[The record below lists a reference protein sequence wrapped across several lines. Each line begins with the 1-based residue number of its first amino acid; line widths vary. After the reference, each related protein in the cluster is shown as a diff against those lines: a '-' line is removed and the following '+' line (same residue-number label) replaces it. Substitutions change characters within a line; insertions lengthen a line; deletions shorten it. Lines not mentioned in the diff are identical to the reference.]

1 MTWLKFDI
9 IVPIMDL
16 HVYMKGIYFA
26 NWSHWM
32 EGFRGKERKR
42 GFYSYTVIGWSKKVE
57 DGKEFTL
64 LVLGSLLQSTQM
76 WVDWRRR
83 ESLNVLLF

>member
-1 MTWLKFDI
+1 MRIGLTGWR
-9 IVPIMDL
+9 DL
-16 HVYMKGIYFA
+16 GERREK
-26 NWSHWM
+26 
-32 EGFRGKERKR
+32 EGFN
-42 GFYSYTVIGWSKKVE
+42 SYNVIGWSKKVE
-57 DGKEFTL
+57 DGKEFTV